1 MKKLLN
7 MIIALTVIGLI
18 SGGVLA
24 YVYQLTL
31 PKIEQKRTEETNA
44 AIYKVLP
51 ETKSYEKV
59 ANADLTYYKCFDNRK
74 RMIGTA
80 ILCKG
85 NGYQG
90 AIKMMVGVNA
100 DFSRFTGMIVL
111 EQVETP
117 GLGAKISEAKFQN
130 QFKNLA
136 TKQPI
141 EYVKGAEPTK
151 ENEIQAIT
159 GATISSAAVVN
170 IINKTVEQ
178 WQQAK

>member
-1 MKKLLN
+1 MKKILN
-7 MIIALTVIGLI
+7 MIVVLTVIGLI
-18 SGGVLA
+18 SGGILA

-31 PKIEQKRTEETNA
+31 PKIEQKMTEATDA

-51 ETKSYEKV
+51 ETKTYEKV
-59 ANADLTYYKCFDNRK
+59 EKADLTYYKCFDNRK

-80 ILCKG
+80 ILCQG

-90 AIKMMVGVNA
+90 GIKMMVGVNA
-100 DFSRFTGMIVL
+100 DFSKFTGMVVL

-117 GLGAKISEAKFQN
+117 GLGAKISEAKFEG

-136 TKQPI
+136 TKPPI
-141 EYVKGAEPTK
+141 EYVKGAAPTK
-151 ENEIQAIT
+151 PNEIQAIT

-178 WQQAK
+178 WLQVK